1 MAAVIGVLFFIVII
15 MALEMVESTPS
26 IASAADPELQA
37 EQTETLR
44 AAIRQLR
51 EKQAR
56 LEREILEI
64 TRINSR
70 AEVDPQGALND
81 LKRMNETL
89 RSLYARIVQDRKRL
103 DTFQSERE
111 KLKNSEKNLLARIAE
126 ADRQIAELRLRL
138 KSAGSGPRISYII
151 DRQVDRK
158 KPWLV
163 ELSARKIRI
172 SSGLKAGAF
181 MEFEADDLGQRVK
194 QFLLWAKQQDKA
206 QCYFVLLIKPS
217 GCRYADLLRAL
228 LSKSGY
234 ETGTDLLP
242 ENWSAF

>member
-1 MAAVIGVLFFIVII
+1 MKRRGRRSSQPFSLFAFQDVMAAVIGVLFFIVII

-126 ADRQIAELRLRL
+126 ADRQIAEL
-138 KSAGSGPRISYII
+138 
-151 DRQVDRK
+151 
-158 KPWLV
+158 
-163 ELSARKIRI
+163 
-172 SSGLKAGAF
+172 
-181 MEFEADDLGQRVK
+181 
-194 QFLLWAKQQDKA
+194 
-206 QCYFVLLIKPS
+206 
-217 GCRYADLLRAL
+217 
-228 LSKSGY
+228 
-234 ETGTDLLP
+234 
-242 ENWSAF
+242 